1 MAPLRGSPSLQVPS
15 GTGDSPKGQRTKS
28 ASVSAKAWEQPEV
41 TSPARRTALGPKA
54 RLPLPAQQFTRK
66 KVNSQATSELRPDAE
81 GGKGPGLGPGGAQR
95 AGGGRGRAG
104 PGAEGEG
111 GAGPVSAASPPPQ
124 GREGGSG
131 RRGRRAAARPPP
143 RAAGGPEGGSGGG
156 AAWRVSGQ
164 REGRAGP
171 GQARPTGPGGRG
183 GYPRPL
189 PGSEGRLLA
198 AGRPRAGGGREGGEP
213 RGGER
218 CRPRPLRAVRERGAG
233 AGGRRGRR
241 CCCSALT
248 PSPRSL
254 SGADRN
260 LTRALLRGRAKLRT
274 PGLHHRP
281 ACANGVSRPAGR
293 SAAPRAARRCAP
305 GSPRRPR
312 WRCAALGVWG
322 GSPAGG
328 RPLNGAAPPSRGGF
342 APRGVAGVPA
352 GPGERQPPR
361 RGVRLRRGGE
371 GREGGGPGGAVRA
384 G

>member
-15 GTGDSPKGQRTKS
+15 GTGDSSKGQRTKS

-81 GGKGPGLGPGGAQR
+81 GGKGPGPGLGPGGAQR
-95 AGGGRGRAG
+95 AGGGRAG

-171 GQARPTGPGGRG
+171 GQANG
-183 GYPRPL
+183 
-189 PGSEGRLLA
+189 
-198 AGRPRAGGGREGGEP
+198 AGRPRWVPAPATRVGGAAAGGGPAARRRREG
-213 RGGER
+213 RR
-218 CRPRPLRAVRERGAG
+218 RAAGRGAPPPPPSPRRAG
-233 AGGRRGRR
+233 AGRRGRR
-241 CCCSALT
+241 PAREEMLLLRSDSVAALPFRRRPQPYASAAAGEGEAPDSWA
-248 PSPRSL
+248 PSPPC
-254 SGADRN
+254 
-260 LTRALLRGRAKLRT
+260 LRE
-274 PGLHHRP
+274 
-281 ACANGVSRPAGR
+281 
-293 SAAPRAARRCAP
+293 RR
-305 GSPRRPR
+305 
-312 WRCAALGVWG
+312 L
-322 GSPAGG
+322 
-328 RPLNGAAPPSRGGF
+328 
-342 APRGVAGVPA
+342 
-352 GPGERQPPR
+352 
-361 RGVRLRRGGE
+361 
-371 GREGGGPGGAVRA
+371 
-384 G
+384 